1 MLIEYTL
8 IAYILIV
15 FILALL
21 GLAAYLMFKCHTEVD
36 FNCGITC
43 AVLAIIFIPLVC
55 ERLSNENQARW
66 LMSHKPRC
74 MDKTEE
80 CLEKRIDWYK
90 DSIRVMTKHKKDER
104 SKQRKLD
111 SLQHVLNHFESRD

>member
-8 IAYILIV
+8 IAYILFV
-15 FILALL
+15 FILAFL
-21 GLAAYLMFKCHTEVD
+21 GLAFYLIFKCHTEFD
-36 FNCGITC
+36 IMCGLVFVFV
-43 AVLAIIFIPLVC
+43 AVFMVPAVC
-55 ERLSNENQARW
+55 ERLSTDNQARW
-66 LMSHKPRC
+66 LMSHKPKC

-90 DSIRVMTKHKKDER
+90 DSIRVMTRHKKDAR
-104 SKQRKLD
+104 NKQRKLD